1 MSNKLA
7 VIKRQIQ
14 APAVLEKFNEVN
26 ELGLD
31 FKREVGFALQHL
43 GKNTYLQGADQN
55 SILTAVYNVA
65 LTGLSLSP
73 VLAQAYLVPRK
84 VKGVLLCSL
93 DISYQ
98 GLISKLIDTGQATD
112 VYAHVVYKGD
122 EFEYDMSR
130 NKVVKHQPYWLV
142 GKEKGVEI
150 AAYAV
155 AVLPNGD
162 LKAEVKPMAYV
173 NSVADASESVKSDK
187 KNNTKYSPWNGAFR
201 EEMIKKTMVKQLWK
215 YMPKNQKAEA
225 VANVLN
231 VDNETNHIDFTASEI
246 VDTPTGEAK
255 VTTKNT
261 EGTNTAIENT
271 LKKVESKIPAAEEAE
286 VVTEE
291 PTTHKMSPNTEEFE
305 KDLKKSE
312 EEVPAVSKVEEKK
325 VTPEEE
331 PDKEGPL
338 EEIEAPTAEEVVVED
353 EDKGLTWDPTWKV
366 YSEKG
371 LMNLGDAKAVH
382 EIIVKRG
389 LENMVPE
396 EGKNTNMK
404 YRKVVLKHQE
414 MCKPLIDQVVVP
426 EVTNEPINIDTKATE
441 EKVNVAK
448 EVTTAIIEEVSE
460 IMSVLGVEDA
470 STENP
475 RNFPEMRDIW
485 DLLGEDG
492 DCEISEANAG
502 EIISNLEFP
511 YKNKEDLC
519 QHCSVQ
525 HLGMFISVVLSR

>member
-112 VYAHVVYKGD
+112 VYAHVVYDGD

-142 GKEKGVEI
+142 GNERGEEI
-150 AAYAV
+150 AA
-155 AVLPNGD
+155 
-162 LKAEVKPMAYV
+162 
-173 NSVADASESVKSDK
+173 SVADASESVKSDK
-187 KNNTKYSPWNGAFR
+187 KNGTKYSPWNGAFR

-231 VDNETNHIDFTASEI
+231 VDNETNNIDFTASEI
-246 VDTPTGEAK
+246 VDTPAGEAK
-255 VTTKNT
+255 VITKST
-261 EGTNTAIENT
+261 DGTNAAIEKT
-271 LKKVESKIPAAEEAE
+271 LEKVKVPPARPIEEAE
-286 VVTEE
+286 EVLEE
-291 PTTHKMSPNTEEFE
+291 TTIHKMSPNTEEFE

-353 EDKGLTWDPTWKV
+353 EEKGLVWDPTWKV

-382 EIIVKRG
+382 EIIVKRS

-441 EKVNVAK
+441 EKVDGEAAPEADVK
-448 EVTTAIIEEVSE
+448 VSE
-460 IMSVLGVEDA
+460 EAIEIIGVLGVEDA
-470 STENP
+470 SKEDP

-492 DCEISEANAG
+492 DCEISEANAQ
-502 EIISNLEFP
+502 EIISSMGMP

-519 QHCSVQ
+519 QHCSAD
-525 HLGMFISVVLSR
+525 HLAMFVTAVLNR